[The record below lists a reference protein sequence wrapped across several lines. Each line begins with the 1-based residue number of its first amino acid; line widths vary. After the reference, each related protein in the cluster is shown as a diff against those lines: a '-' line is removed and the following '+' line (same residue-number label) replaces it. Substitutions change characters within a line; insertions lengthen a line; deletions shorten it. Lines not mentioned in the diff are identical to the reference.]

1 MIVKVGFN
9 SSVAKNLFTEV
20 LIKHGFVDRCMPLAG
35 NYRKVIISTSKMAFT
50 DGFLNDNERLPI
62 LPMNFI
68 QGLQLLNKESFHTIL
83 SPDSLRE
90 FV

>member
-1 MIVKVGFN
+1 MIISVGFN
-9 SSVAKNLFTEV
+9 SSVTKQLFTELLV
-20 LIKHGFVDRCMPLAG
+20 KHGFIDRSMPMSVSF
-35 NYRKVIISTSKMAFT
+35 RKVIISTAKMAFT
-50 DGFLNDNERLPI
+50 DGFLDDNESIPI

-68 QGLQLLNKESFHTIL
+68 LGLQLLNQESFQAIL

>member
-1 MIVKVGFN
+1 MIINIGFN
-9 SSVAKNLFTEV
+9 SLVAKNLFIEV
-20 LIKHGFVDRCMPLAG
+20 LVKHGFMDRCMFLAD
-35 NYRKVIISTSKMAFT
+35 NYRKVIIFTSKMAFT
-50 DGFLNDNERLPI
+50 DEFLNDDERLPI

-68 QGLQLLNKESFHTIL
+68 QGLQLLNKESFQAIL